1 MFNYYLIP
9 LLIFILMVNVRQ
21 YLIISKTVSQRYEQV
36 PFIKSIGNKENMMKL
51 GIVYIHVI
59 PTLRRPEQ
67 EELHFETGLGS
78 IVRPCIDYQI
88 TAIEIRSQSV
98 TSPLCHITN

>member
-36 PFIKSIGNKENMMKL
+36 PFIKSIGNKENMIKL
-51 GIVYIHVI
+51 GIV
-59 PTLRRPEQ
+59 E
-67 EELHFETGLGS
+67 S
-78 IVRPCIDYQI
+78 
-88 TAIEIRSQSV
+88 
-98 TSPLCHITN
+98 